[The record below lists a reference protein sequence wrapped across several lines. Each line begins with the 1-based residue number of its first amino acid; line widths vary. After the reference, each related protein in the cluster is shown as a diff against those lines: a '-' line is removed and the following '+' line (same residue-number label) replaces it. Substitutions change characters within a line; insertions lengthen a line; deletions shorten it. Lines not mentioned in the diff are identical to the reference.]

1 MKMKV
6 IQSTCNYCAIDCN
19 LDFHVEDDQII
30 SVVPTKGYP
39 VNDGMACIKGV
50 SLDKQQ
56 KVNKTS
62 SLPKLR
68 QADGSMKEVSWDE
81 AMTHV
86 SDKIQEIQEKYGKEA
101 FAGISTGQLT
111 LEEFAIF
118 GHIMRNHL
126 QTNLDG
132 NTRLCMATAAVAH
145 NQSFGFDA
153 PGFTLE
159 DYELSDRLI
168 LIGSNPVVAHPI
180 IWDRI
185 KHHNQNENQ
194 KLIVIDPRVSE
205 TAEHADHHYAI
216 KGKSDLVL
224 LYTVANLLIERDAVD
239 KEFIKN
245 STNGYEEFKHF
256 VKDFDLKRGTEVT
269 GLSEDEILELV
280 DLIATG
286 KNVSIWFCMGV
297 NQGYEAVR
305 TAQAIINICLMTG
318 NIGRPGTGQIQ

>member
-1 MKMKV
+1 
-6 IQSTCNYCAIDCN
+6 
-19 LDFHVEDDQII
+19 
-30 SVVPTKGYP
+30 
-39 VNDGMACIKGV
+39 
-50 SLDKQQ
+50 
-56 KVNKTS
+56 
-62 SLPKLR
+62 
-68 QADGSMKEVSWDE
+68 
-81 AMTHV
+81 
-86 SDKIQEIQEKYGKEA
+86 
-101 FAGISTGQLT
+101 
-111 LEEFAIF
+111 
-118 GHIMRNHL
+118 
-126 QTNLDG
+126 
-132 NTRLCMATAAVAH
+132 MATAAVAH

-286 KNVSIWFCMGV
+286 KNVSMWYCMGV

-318 NIGRPGTGQIQ
+318 NIGRPGTGQIQWQVE